1 MEFLDFLHQIQ
12 NSLEVFVNSQ
22 FTINWLE
29 AQENRIQLLRELAVS
44 EDRDI
49 LLEEETLQKVTQLYA
64 RQILEIMKPNIPDV
78 EIFKKIAGWKECP
91 AITGYSQR
99 LA

>member
-12 NSLEVFVNSQ
+12 NSSKVFVNSQ

-29 AQENRIQLLRELAVS
+29 TQENRIQSLIELTLS

-49 LLEEETLQKVTQLYA
+49 LLEEEKLQNVTQLYA
-64 RQILEIMKPNIPDV
+64 RQVLEIMKPNIPDV
-78 EIFKKIAGWKECP
+78 EIFKKIAE
-91 AITGYSQR
+91 
-99 LA
+99 